1 MRMTKGNSFRLT
13 AATLLVSLISTSL
26 VASASTTAPAPTALP
41 AEVVNLGSQVT
52 STMLQGT
59 TAAVA
64 PDGKVLFCSV
74 IRGYPARLNVI
85 EAETGKLLHTL
96 PLEGAEGSWT
106 ATTATD
112 GSVYVGSDPNGH
124 LYRYI
129 PGESRLHDL
138 GQVLGQSWVWD
149 VVAGKDG
156 EVFGSTFP
164 HCLAFR
170 YHPNDGFAEISNG
183 PLADGEQ
190 YGRSLGYDAVNDKL
204 FIGIGSHAHLI
215 HLNPR
220 TKEKTNVLPEEY
232 RKKDF
237 VYTVDV
243 QGSVAIARPT
253 PGDVSIVLDTTT
265 LKQIGKL
272 EMPVLQ
278 SVIKAPNSNVI
289 YYSQDGKVFA
299 WDPDH
304 PETEPANVADVGAD
318 ISAFAWKDGGQTT
331 SALYG
336 FNRHG
341 NVYYIDLA
349 ATKPTV
355 KSVKYKVEPSPTL
368 FISIA
373 PGPDG
378 RVWVGGYL
386 SGGASV
392 YDPKT
397 KKTQQFGHIGQPEEI
412 TTLNEKIFFACYP
425 GAKLVVYDTT
435 KPWDAKKQNPRV
447 YADLQ
452 PEGQSRPRA
461 VLAVPELNKVYAG
474 TVADYGHL
482 GGALNVYDVAA
493 DTSETFRNPVVDQ
506 SVVSLMY
513 HKGFVLGGTSTM
525 GGLGQK
531 AAEGDGKLF
540 LWDPATNKK
549 VFEIAPVPGK
559 SMVGDLFLGP
569 DGNVWGHS
577 RGTLFVFDVEKR
589 EVILRKELVADHP
602 NTPGYRDGNFVLH
615 PNGMLYASI
624 LKKLYRID
632 PKTFE
637 LTTIV
642 DHGVQELVLGPDDT
656 LYFRY
661 ADQYLCT
668 YKP

>member
-1 MRMTKGNSFRLT
+1 MTRSTPARSIG
-13 AATLLVSLISTSL
+13 AAVVATLM
-26 VASASTTAPAPTALP
+26 SASVAWSAAKELP
-41 AEVVNLGSQVT
+41 AEVVNLGPQVT
-52 STMLQGT
+52 SAMLQGT
-59 TAAVA
+59 AAAVA

-85 EAETGKLLHTL
+85 EAETGTLLHSL
-96 PLEGAEGSWT
+96 PLPGADGSWT
-106 ATTATD
+106 ATAATD
-112 GSVYVGSDPNGH
+112 GSVYIGSDPNGH
-124 LYRYI
+124 LYRYV
-129 PGESRLHDL
+129 PGESQLHDL

-164 HCLAFR
+164 GCLAFR
-170 YHPNDGFAEISNG
+170 YHPKDGFTEISRG
-183 PLADGEQ
+183 PLVEGEQ
-190 YGRSLGYDAVNDKL
+190 YGRSIGYDAVNDKL

-215 HLNPR
+215 QLDPR
-220 TKEKTNVLPEEY
+220 TGEKKNVLPEEY

-243 QGSVAIARPT
+243 LGPVVIARPT
-253 PGDVSIVLDTTT
+253 PGDVSIALDTKT
-265 LKQIGKL
+265 LQQVGKL
-272 EMPVLQ
+272 TIGVPQPM
-278 SVIKAPNSNVI
+278 IKARNSNVI
-289 YYSQDGKVFA
+289 YYSAGGKVYA
-299 WDPDH
+299 WDADQPA
-304 PETEPANVADVGAD
+304 TEPRQVAEVGAD
-318 ISAFAWKDGGQTT
+318 IMAFAWGEGDQAAST
-331 SALYG
+331 LYG

-341 NVYYIDLA
+341 KIYRIDLA
-349 ATKPTV
+349 AAKPTV
-355 KSVKYKVEPSPTL
+355 KSVSYKVEPAPTL

-397 KKTQQFGHIGQPEEI
+397 KKTQQFGNIGQPEEI
-412 TTLNEKIFFACYP
+412 TTLGEKIFFACYP
-425 GAKLVVYDTT
+425 GAKLMVFDPT

-452 PEGQSRPRA
+452 PDGQSRPRA

-474 TVADYGHL
+474 TVAEYGHL
-482 GGALNVYDVAA
+482 GGALNVYDVTS
-493 DTSETFRNPVVDQ
+493 DKSETFKSPVADQ
-506 SVVSLMY
+506 SVVSLLY
-513 HKGFVLGGTSTM
+513 HKGLVIGGTSTM

-531 AAEGDGKLF
+531 PAEGDGKLF

-549 VFEIAPVPGK
+549 VFEVAPVPGR
-559 SMVGDLFLGP
+559 SMVGALFLGP
-569 DGNVWGHS
+569 DGLVWGHC
-577 RGTLFVFDVEKR
+577 RGTLFKFDVEKR
-589 EVILRKELVADHP
+589 EVVFRKELVADHP
-602 NTPGYRDGNFVLH
+602 NTPGYRDGYFVLH

-637 LTTIV
+637 MTTIV
-642 DHGVQELVLGPDDT
+642 DHDVQEVALGPEDT

-661 ADQYLCT
+661 ADINLCT